1 MTAEKLLDRLEGA
14 KKRGHD
20 KWMARCPAHD
30 DRGPSLS
37 VCELPDGRVLVHCFA
52 GCSADEIVTAAGL
65 KIDDL
70 FPPRDIQHAPPERRA
85 FPAADALR
93 GIAFEALVVV
103 AAASAMIAGEPIA
116 ATDRERLLLASSRI
130 QDALRGAGL

>member
-1 MTAEKLLDRLEGA
+1 MTAEKLLDRLEGV
-14 KKRGHD
+14 KKRGPD

-37 VCELPDGRVLVHCFA
+37 VCELPDERILVHCFS
-52 GCSADEIVTAAGL
+52 GCTAAEIVAAVGL
-65 KIDDL
+65 KLDDL
-70 FPPRDIQHAPPERRA
+70 FPPREIQHAPPERRA
-85 FPAADALR
+85 FQAADALR

-103 AAASAMIAGEPIA
+103 AAASAMIAGEPLA